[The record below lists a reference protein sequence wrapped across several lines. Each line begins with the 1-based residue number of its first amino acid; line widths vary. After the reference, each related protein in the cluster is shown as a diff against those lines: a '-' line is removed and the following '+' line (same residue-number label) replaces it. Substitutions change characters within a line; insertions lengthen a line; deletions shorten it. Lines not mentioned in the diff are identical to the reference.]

1 MHDKVGFVAEV
12 TKGFCQQAKVT
23 LPEELVRTDGEV
35 GVEEDFQIL
44 EITCPTDGAEPLITS
59 GF

>member
-23 LPEELVRTDGEV
+23 LPEKLVRADGEV
-35 GVEEDFQIL
+35 GVEEDFQNI
-44 EITCPTDGAEPLITS
+44 A
-59 GF
+59 FANKR